1 MKRYRFTLRPLTAVH
16 VGTGEV
22 VSPLEYSLLSS
33 TRGEKLYA
41 VFSPEKIV
49 ESLPAEEKQQFSQLC
64 SSNDLIGL
72 RKYLGEKVRM
82 PAVLYACKVSKE
94 FESEFDRRKDDI
106 NNALEVEIMY
116 RNSKHAPV
124 VPGSSIKGAIRTA
137 LLNERAK
144 SMTNKDLLEEAAQ
157 EASRTKY
164 DRKFQ
169 SKVLPF
175 SSPNDDA
182 LRALAIGDCTFSPKG
197 SQLVS
202 NMIMYHFSSRYDD
215 PFTNKAAIFAEV
227 LKGELIDDSP
237 IEASCDL
244 IIHNE
249 LFSAIVPQSSRA
261 LHFRAGQKL
270 YQKPVSPEELLE
282 ACDVFY
288 NNVFDSEYNRIIK
301 SSDEVVKRGADALA
315 ERIDSMNARG
325 EHLIRIGRWS
335 HVESV
340 TVEGYRKPKSDKGY
354 GKTRTL
360 LQYNDNYHLMGWC
373 AFAVEKE

>member
-16 VGTGEV
+16 VGTGDV
-22 VSPLEYSLLSS
+22 LTPLEYSLLSS
-33 TRGEKLYA
+33 TSGGRLYA

-49 ESLPAEEKQQFSQLC
+49 ESLPKEEKQQFSQFC
-64 SSNDLIGL
+64 SSNNLIGL

-94 FESEFDRRKDDI
+94 FESDFDGRKDDI
-106 NNALEVEIMY
+106 NKALEVEIMY

-137 LLNERAK
+137 LLDKRA
-144 SMTNKDLLEEAAQ
+144 SMMNRALLEEAAQ
-157 EASRTKY
+157 EASRTKF

-169 SKVLPF
+169 SRAMLF
-175 SSPNDDA
+175 SAPNDDP

-215 PFTNKAAIFAEV
+215 PFSNKAAIFAEV
-227 LKGELIDDSP
+227 LKGELIDGSP
-237 IEASCDL
+237 TEASCDL
-244 IIHNE
+244 IIHDE
-249 LFSAIVPQSSRA
+249 LFSAIVPPGSRA
-261 LHFRAGQKL
+261 LGSRGGQKL
-270 YQKPVSPEELLE
+270 YQKPVRLEEMLE
-282 ACDVFY
+282 ACDEFY
-288 NNVFDSEYNRIIK
+288 NRAFDSEYNRMIK
-301 SSDEVVKRGADALA
+301 SSDEAVKIGADALA
-315 ERIDSMNARG
+315 DRIDCMQEKG

-340 TVEGYRKPKSDKGY
+340 TVEDYRKPKSDKGY

-360 LQYNDNYHLMGWC
+360 LQYNDNYYLMGWC
-373 AFAVEKE
+373 AFSVEKE

>member
-16 VGTGEV
+16 VGTGDV
-22 VSPLEYSLLSS
+22 LTPLEYSLLSS
-33 TRGEKLYA
+33 TSGGRLYA

-49 ESLPAEEKQQFSQLC
+49 ESLPKEEKQQFSQFC
-64 SSNDLIGL
+64 SSNNLIGL

-94 FESEFDRRKDDI
+94 FESEFDGRKDDI

-137 LLNERAK
+137 LLDKRA
-144 SMTNKDLLEEAAQ
+144 SMMNRALLEEAAQ
-157 EASRTKY
+157 EASRTKF

-169 SKVLPF
+169 SRAMLF
-175 SSPNDDA
+175 SAPNDDP

-215 PFTNKAAIFAEV
+215 PFSNKAAIFAEV
-227 LKGELIDDSP
+227 LKGELIDGSP
-237 IEASCDL
+237 TEASCDL
-244 IIHNE
+244 IIHDE
-249 LFSAIVPQSSRA
+249 LFSAIVPPGSRA
-261 LHFRAGQKL
+261 LGSRGGQKL
-270 YQKPVSPEELLE
+270 YQKPVRLEEMLE
-282 ACDVFY
+282 ACDEFY
-288 NNVFDSEYNRIIK
+288 NRAFDSEYNRMIK
-301 SSDEVVKRGADALA
+301 SSDEAVKIGADALA
-315 ERIDSMNARG
+315 DRIDCMQEKG

-340 TVEGYRKPKSDKGY
+340 TVEDYRKPKSDKGY

-360 LQYNDNYHLMGWC
+360 LQYNDNYYLMGWC
-373 AFAVEKE
+373 AFSVEKE

>member
-16 VGTGEV
+16 VGTGDV
-22 VSPLEYSLLSS
+22 LTPLEYSLLSS
-33 TRGEKLYA
+33 TSGGRLYA

-49 ESLPAEEKQQFSQLC
+49 ESLPKEEKQQFSQFC
-64 SSNDLIGL
+64 SSNNLIGL

-94 FESEFDRRKDDI
+94 FESEFDGRKDDI

-137 LLNERAK
+137 LLDKRA
-144 SMTNKDLLEEAAQ
+144 SMMNRALLEEAAQ
-157 EASRTKY
+157 EASRTKF

-169 SKVLPF
+169 SRAMLF
-175 SSPNDDA
+175 SAPNDDP

-215 PFTNKAAIFAEV
+215 PFSNKAAIFAEV
-227 LKGELIDDSP
+227 LKGELIDGSP
-237 IEASCDL
+237 TEASCDL
-244 IIHNE
+244 IIHDE
-249 LFSAIVPQSSRA
+249 LFSAIVPPGSRA
-261 LHFRAGQKL
+261 LGSRGGQKL
-270 YQKPVSPEELLE
+270 YQKPVRLEEMLE
-282 ACDVFY
+282 ACDEFY
-288 NNVFDSEYNRIIK
+288 NWAFDSEYNRMIK
-301 SSDEVVKRGADALA
+301 SSDEAVKIGADALA
-315 ERIDSMNARG
+315 DRIDCMQEKG

-340 TVEGYRKPKSDKGY
+340 TVEDYRKPKSDKGY

-360 LQYNDNYHLMGWC
+360 LQYNDNYYLMGWC
-373 AFAVEKE
+373 AFSVEKE